1 MLNTLFTILMIMIFG
16 RLIFFAFRLTWGIGK
31 VLLSL
36 ILIPLSLIGMVI
48 AGLIRLALPIL
59 IVVGIISLL
68 TVPSRD

>member
-31 VLLSL
+31 VLFSL
-36 ILIPLSLIGMVI
+36 ILIPFSLIGMVI